1 VEYGID
7 EDFLTTMRRR
17 SKGQTNV
24 NGLTTVYIVE
34 DHPVFREG
42 LRQMLSRESDL
53 FVCGEAGEAAEALR
67 AIHRIKP
74 DLVIVDITLP
84 GKSGLEVV
92 KEVRASKLKAK
103 LLVLSMH
110 DEAVYAARALRAGG
124 DGYIVKEEDPT
135 EVVHAIRDVLA
146 GHIYVSDEVFARK
159 GKPVQE
165 PGKGKDRLLDV
176 LSDAELEVLEGLGK
190 GKSDA
195 EIAKQLK
202 LSNREVAKACLEMR
216 RKLRLGSNNALVRYA
231 VCWAESGE

>member
-1 VEYGID
+1 
-7 EDFLTTMRRR
+7 MRSS
-17 SKGQTNV
+17 SKGQN
-24 NGLTTVYIVE
+24 NSNHRTTVYIVE

-53 FVCGEAGEAAEALR
+53 FVCGEASEAAEALR
-67 AIHRIKP
+67 AIHRLKP

-84 GKSGLEVV
+84 GKSGLELV

-110 DEAVYAARALRAGG
+110 DEALYAARALRAGG
-124 DGYIVKEEDPT
+124 DGYIMKEEDPT

-146 GHIYVSDEVFARK
+146 GHIYVSDEVFDEHK

-165 PGKGKDRLLDV
+165 PGKGKDRLLDL

-190 GKSDA
+190 GKSEE

-231 VCWAESGE
+231 VCWAEAGE